1 MAINI
6 TIEREDLETLFTRV
20 HLSGLTP
27 GTRYDVMRLQLRSM
41 GKDDTGNRVY
51 ERELP
56 DRRAL
61 WSAVAHRVGWEATK
75 TGHDFRDFE
84 CPRRPTKYFIVES
97 TKVGPF
103 EYDFGDGPYPVSRG
117 VLDDE
122 IVHWN
127 GELADLQVGKDP
139 TEGHVTVRS
148 VHELAHYADCC
159 LVEMDG
165 PVYTARAHEFAVMGN
180 QYPVLISDSREA
192 RRGSFTLMTRNLGQY
207 NALRRVVFP
216 ESGRIRPFLVQSGG
230 DAALLLDDMRCIPLD
245 VEIEQ
250 ATPENADMRYV
261 HIDYVEVDNSAPL
274 LRRIG
279 DNDDLTDPP
288 EAHFTISDTSPAV
301 GQWVTLTDTSTGQG
315 DTWEWVLERGQ
326 ETDNKVGRFHTP
338 GPHKVRWHIR
348 GTKTIRLRF
357 GGSGEGYHTRTRTV
371 QVH

>member
-1 MAINI
+1 
-6 TIEREDLETLFTRV
+6 
-20 HLSGLTP
+20 
-27 GTRYDVMRLQLRSM
+27 
-41 GKDDTGNRVY
+41 
-51 ERELP
+51 
-56 DRRAL
+56 
-61 WSAVAHRVGWEATK
+61 
-75 TGHDFRDFE
+75 
-84 CPRRPTKYFIVES
+84 
-97 TKVGPF
+97 
-103 EYDFGDGPYPVSRG
+103 
-117 VLDDE
+117 
-122 IVHWN
+122 
-127 GELADLQVGKDP
+127 
-139 TEGHVTVRS
+139 
-148 VHELAHYADCC
+148 
-159 LVEMDG
+159 
-165 PVYTARAHEFAVMGN
+165 MGN